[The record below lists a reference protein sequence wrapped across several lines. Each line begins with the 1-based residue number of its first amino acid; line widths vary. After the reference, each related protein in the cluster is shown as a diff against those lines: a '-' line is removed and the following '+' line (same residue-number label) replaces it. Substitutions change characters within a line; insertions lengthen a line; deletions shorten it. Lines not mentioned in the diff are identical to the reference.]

1 MAKNAIVHKIRI
13 TKIRYRYIIYRNTI
27 LHLYVFSIKSYAM
40 ITSSTSENYLFII
53 WNIIEK
59 NRMTDKIHGWR
70 IVFSEQ
76 YKTLKNSEKYRFH
89 KRSWDWHAWLSLRE
103 EVYKCDLKFYITH
116 EQVFN
121 VITFAQFVNE

>member
-1 MAKNAIVHKIRI
+1 MVARKVHSINLLRI
-13 TKIRYRYIIYRNTI
+13 SYIHNLKHY
-27 LHLYVFSIKSYAM
+27 
-40 ITSSTSENYLFII
+40 
-53 WNIIEK
+53 WEK
-59 NRMTDKIHGWR
+59 PYDRQDPRLTHG
-70 IVFSEQ
+70 FCEQ

-121 VITFAQFVNE
+121 VITLVQFVYELDLMSS